1 MSQAT
6 PAQGTTQQPTPVCLL
21 LKFNSGQQPLQ
32 AGALG
37 LRVPSSWPLNQGW
50 WPLPRW
56 PAHGGSCGRGIL
68 QPPGPSAGL
77 RWASSLRG
85 RDSHL
90 SLLQIN
96 KETRLGQ

>member
-32 AGALG
+32 AGVLG

-56 PAHGGSCGRGIL
+56 PAQRWQLWAWHPAATRPICGFTLGIL
-68 QPPGPSAGL
+68 PERAGQ
-77 RWASSLRG
+77 SSVTFT
-85 RDSHL
+85 
-90 SLLQIN
+90 N
-96 KETRLGQ
+96 K